1 MCVSH
6 RNSNTQSQPFAVPE
20 MQLNVL
26 RRLYGFVFNM
36 VVGGKE
42 DGSVV
47 ESSISPSKQDRYFFG
62 REKGTKDLP
71 SGNKEIK
78 KGREKEV
85 HNNNNEIIKIA
96 IRF

>member
-47 ESSISPSKQDRYFFG
+47 ESSIAPSKQDRFFFWEG
-62 REKGTKDLP
+62 KG
-71 SGNKEIK
+71 
-78 KGREKEV
+78 
-85 HNNNNEIIKIA
+85 NEGFAEWKQ
-96 IRF
+96 RNQEGKRKRST